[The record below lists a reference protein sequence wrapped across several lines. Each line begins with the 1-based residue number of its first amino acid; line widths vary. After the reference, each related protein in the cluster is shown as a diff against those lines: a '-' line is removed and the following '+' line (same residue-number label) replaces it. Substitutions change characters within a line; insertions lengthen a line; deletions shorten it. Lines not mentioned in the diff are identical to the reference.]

1 MFQDEFS
8 IAWTREFPRTILSL
22 IGAILVTAVFSLFT
36 ITPKSVEKEVSDAL
50 KTGDLA
56 LIRKAK

>member
-1 MFQDEFS
+1 
-8 IAWTREFPRTILSL
+8 LSL